1 MEGMRFRVA
10 PWATLLIVASAGSCV
25 VLLAVAW
32 AAAQVI
38 PRLGVAHWV
47 GMAVAWI
54 PITVLLGALFFVVT
68 DYELDHRSLAVRR
81 LLWWTRIDLTGLTRV
96 FREPAGFKGSWR
108 VFGNGGLFSFTG
120 IFYSKALGR
129 YRVFATDPNRFVVLV
144 LPGRTVVVS
153 PADPEAFIHA
163 AQRLVKPERFAPQ

>member
-1 MEGMRFRVA
+1 MERMRFHVA
-10 PWATLLIVASAGSCV
+10 TWATLLIVASAGSCA

-47 GMAVAWI
+47 GIAVAWV
-54 PITVLLGALFFVVT
+54 PITVLVGALFFVVT
-68 DYELDHRSLAVRR
+68 DYELDHGSLAVRR

-108 VFGNGGLFSFTG
+108 VFGNGGLFFFSR
-120 IFYSKALGR
+120 ILSSKGPGR
-129 YRVFATDPNRFVVLV
+129 YRLFATAPNPFFARG
-144 LPGRTVVVS
+144 LPG
-153 PADPEAFIHA
+153 
-163 AQRLVKPERFAPQ
+163 

>member
-1 MEGMRFRVA
+1 MERMRFRVA
-10 PWATLLIVASAGSCV
+10 PWATLLIVASAGSCA
-25 VLLAVAW
+25 VLLAVAL

-47 GMAVAWI
+47 GLAVAWI
-54 PITVLLGALFFVVT
+54 PITVLVGALFFIVT

-108 VFGNGGLFSFTG
+108 VFGNGGVFSFIG
-120 IFYSKALGR
+120 ILLNQTLGTYPLFVTHSNPLLVMSLSWQAL
-129 YRVFATDPNRFVVLV
+129 LV
-144 LPGRTVVVS
+144 HPVDS
-153 PADPEAFIHA
+153 
-163 AQRLVKPERFAPQ
+163 

>member
-1 MEGMRFRVA
+1 MRFRVA
-10 PWATLLIVASAGSCV
+10 PWATLLIAASAGSCV

-32 AAAQVI
+32 AAARVI
-38 PRLGVAHWV
+38 PRVGAAHWI
-47 GMAVAWI
+47 GTAVASI
-54 PITVLLGALFFVVT
+54 PLTVLVGALFFVVT

-81 LLWWTRIDLTGLTRV
+81 LLWWTRVDLTGLTRV

-129 YRVFATDPNRFVVLV
+129 YRLFATDPNRFVVIV

-163 AQRLVKPERFAPQ
+163 VQRLFVTAGQI

>member
-10 PWATLLIVASAGSCV
+10 PWSTLLIVASAGSCV

-32 AAAQVI
+32 AAAQAI

-47 GMAVAWI
+47 GLAVAWI
-54 PITVLLGALFFVVT
+54 PVTVLVGALLFVVT
-68 DYELDHRSLAVRR
+68 DYELDHHSLAVRR

-129 YRVFATDPNRFVVLV
+129 YRLFATDPRRFVVMV
-144 LPGRTVVVS
+144 LPGRTIVVS
-153 PADPEAFIHA
+153 PADPDAFVHA
-163 AQRLVKPERFAPQ
+163 VQRLSKP

>member
-54 PITVLLGALFFVVT
+54 PITVLFGALLFVVT
-68 DYELDHRSLAVRR
+68 DYELDHRSLAVKR

-129 YRVFATDPNRFVVLV
+129 YRMFATDPNRFVVIV
-144 LPGRTVVVS
+144 LLGRTIVVS

-163 AQRLVKPERFAPQ
+163 VEGLAKPVRFAPP